1 VGNINGQLKGMA
13 TWKEE
18 IRRLVELKS
27 TQIEDVLNKLKIPAV
42 VTGGVI
48 YPHQIDF
55 RVSGRFK
62 DPPGSLRS
70 LESQIAGK
78 MGVQQVDIV
87 CREGGMVVSVMLNTG
102 GSLVTPL
109 MLLDLIASIDNVDP
123 LTMILGALVDGR
135 PITIGLYRE
144 DMSNILIVGSQGAG
158 KTTLLR
164 TMLYSLAS
172 QNKQHQFQTIVI
184 DYDPRSGVG
193 QADSSFAAFCHL
205 PHLLEPVAI
214 TLDQAA
220 HTLDRLIND
229 LQTRLNEDIE
239 QPKILVL
246 IDNLDSLLADGQRSV
261 TNRLLRL
268 LQFGAEVG
276 IHLVLA
282 LEEPVGEYIE
292 QIMKCDFSQRLIG
305 RVENEKLARAAAK
318 ISDTG
323 AELLPGLG
331 AFVGISGGRTFQIQT
346 AYISDYDLYLA
357 VEKLSRQIMRRMVA
371 RTAEFRV
378 GFAQAGS

>member
-1 VGNINGQLKGMA
+1 
-13 TWKEE
+13 
-18 IRRLVELKS
+18 
-27 TQIEDVLNKLKIPAV
+27 
-42 VTGGVI
+42 
-48 YPHQIDF
+48 
-55 RVSGRFK
+55 
-62 DPPGSLRS
+62 
-70 LESQIAGK
+70 
-78 MGVQQVDIV
+78 
-87 CREGGMVVSVMLNTG
+87 
-102 GSLVTPL
+102 
-109 MLLDLIASIDNVDP
+109 
-123 LTMILGALVDGR
+123 
-135 PITIGLYRE
+135 
-144 DMSNILIVGSQGAG
+144 
-158 KTTLLR
+158 
-164 TMLYSLAS
+164 
-172 QNKQHQFQTIVI
+172 
-184 DYDPRSGVG
+184 
-193 QADSSFAAFCHL
+193 L
-205 PHLLEPVAI
+205 PHLLEPVAV
-214 TLDQAA
+214 TLDEAIL
-220 HTLDRLIND
+220 TLDRLIND
-229 LQTRLNEDIE
+229 LQNRQREDIE